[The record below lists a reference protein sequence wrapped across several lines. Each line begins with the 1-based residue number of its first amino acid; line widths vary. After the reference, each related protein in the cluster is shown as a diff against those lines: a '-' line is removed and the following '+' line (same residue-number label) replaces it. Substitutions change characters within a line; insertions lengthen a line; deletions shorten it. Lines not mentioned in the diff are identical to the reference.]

1 MRQLGIY
8 DASQKK
14 VNVMF
19 SDNGMLTE
27 ARLSLHNDK
36 GEEISSWDYM
46 ELATAEKPLMLEIAE
61 YGGGQRFLYRAVDA
75 AGNELLAESMEPGS
89 ADFVITAHGK
99 STSLVHQKK
108 YRNSLLYCGSRS
120 WSVWRGGRFI
130 LSQKKERA
138 VCLK

>member
-1 MRQLGIY
+1 MSSTLKDKDAGLHFIIDNTPPQIVMDGIEAGGIY

-61 YGGGQRFLYRAVDA
+61 MIETVLSNVENEAVIAEVRARV
-75 AGNELLAESMEPGS
+75 NKTME
-89 ADFVITAHGK
+89 
-99 STSLVHQKK
+99 K
-108 YRNSLLYCGSRS
+108 YPLFAY
-120 WSVWRGGRFI
+120 
-130 LSQKKERA
+130 
-138 VCLK
+138 

>member
-1 MRQLGIY
+1 MSSSLKDKDAALHFIIDNTPPQIVMDGIEAGGIY

-19 SDNGMLTE
+19 SDNGKLTE

-36 GEEISSWDYM
+36 GEEINSWDYM
-46 ELATAEKPLMLEIAE
+46 ELAAAENPLMLEIEE
-61 YGGGQRFLYRAVDA
+61 YGGGQRFLY
-75 AGNELLAESMEPGS
+75 LA
-89 ADFVITAHGK
+89 
-99 STSLVHQKK
+99 KK
-108 YRNSLLYCGSRS
+108 YRNSLWYCGSRS
-120 WSVWRGGRFI
+120 RSVWRGGRFI